1 MSNLTCKGTSSLCVL
16 LIFLVGKININ
27 QWFEQVES
35 KLFTWK
41 ANDLSQ
47 NMLLRLIK
55 NYCIYYC
62 NALDC
67 TDSIKVILSDLHTT
81 SAGVKI

>member
-55 NYCIYYC
+55 TIYCKYIIAWHWI
-62 NALDC
+62 AL
-67 TDSIKVILSDLHTT
+67 IQ
-81 SAGVKI
+81 